1 LIIRIVSRQIKFRR
15 IKLLKITF
23 PRIKPS
29 NASPRDL
36 RAAFFWLL
44 YNPP

>member
-1 LIIRIVSRQIKFRR
+1 LIIRIFSRQIKFRR
-15 IKLLKITF
+15 IKLLKVTF

-29 NASPRDL
+29 NASPCDL
-36 RAAFFWLL
+36 RAAFVWLL